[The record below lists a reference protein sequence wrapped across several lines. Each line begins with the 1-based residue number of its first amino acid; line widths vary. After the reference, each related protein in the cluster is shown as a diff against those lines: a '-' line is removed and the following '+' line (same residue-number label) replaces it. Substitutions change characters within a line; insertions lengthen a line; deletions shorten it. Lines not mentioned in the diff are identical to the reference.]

1 MKYIIGNWKMNM
13 TAGDIVA
20 FTRGVRKYKFP
31 KNSDVEFG
39 LAAPYVYLLGMAK
52 LQGHVLVGAQNVSQ
66 YSNGAFTGEISA
78 EMLADVGLDF
88 CIVGHSER
96 RALFNETDEVINEK
110 FKKLQEYEVMPILCI
125 GETLEQFEA
134 GKTKEVLE
142 AQLNKDLAGIDKY
155 KKFMI
160 AYEPVWAIGSGKSAS
175 VEIIKDTIAFIKS
188 KLIEILGKRD
198 SIVLYGGSVNPAN
211 SSEILHCEG
220 VDGALVGGASCDA
233 DKFIKIASTL
243 F

>member
-31 KNSDVEFG
+31 KNSNVQFG

-66 YSNGAFTGEISA
+66 YSNGAYTGEISA

-88 CIVGHSER
+88 CIIGHSER
-96 RALFNETDEVINEK
+96 RTLFNETDEVINEK

-134 GKTKEVLE
+134 GKTKEVLAE
-142 AQLNKDLAGIDKY
+142 QLAKDLNGIDKL

-160 AYEPVWAIGSGKSAS
+160 AYEPVWAIGTGKSAS
-175 VEIIKDTIAFIKS
+175 AKLIEETIAFIKQ
-188 KLIEILGKRD
+188 KLVEILGTNEH
-198 SIVLYGGSVNPAN
+198 IVLYGGSVNPAN
-211 SSEILHCEG
+211 SSEILHCKG
-220 VDGALVGGASCDA
+220 VDGALIGGASTDA